1 MKSSNPYMSSL
12 TKATAESQRA
22 QAMAHQGGYSQPGY
36 AQNPYA
42 TQAQPGY
49 QQSPNYGVPTKAP
62 PRPMAVGDLG
72 PKPGLPQAVIVVFA

>member
-1 MKSSNPYMSSL
+1 MSSL

-49 QQSPNYGVPTKAP
+49 QQSPNYGVPTKD
-62 PRPMAVGDLG
+62 G
-72 PKPGLPQAVIVVFA
+72 